1 MSENTLGIITSS
13 VESVT
18 GAGTEGHLNAF
29 VVVHPLASLVAAQ
42 GEALLVADA
51 ANLGPVVDEAG
62 GPVRQLPRVLD
73 ARVALQTHA
82 HVLLCHAVLPRSPQH
97 LPAPNLRLLPVTR
110 LQGREMRGREGLK
123 GDNLLMEIELE

>member
-1 MSENTLGIITSS
+1 M
-13 VESVT
+13 T

-29 VVVHPLASLVAAQ
+29 VVVHPLAGLVATQ

-51 ANLGPVVDEAG
+51 AHLGAVVDEAG

-73 ARVALQTHA
+73 ARVALETHA
-82 HVLLCHAVLPRSPQH
+82 HVLLWNAVLSGSPQH